1 MYSWRKCFRMI
12 RLAILVCALF
22 FMAMDALSSKNFTP
36 PHQGDL
42 TVAEFAENYNHQA
55 AVIGQGCGRLD
66 ENGQLPGDQMMLVAQ
81 KREAP
86 YYWEDVVFSYELE
99 GEYVKAVTITGHLAI
114 CPPQYWDGRG
124 RPDNL
129 PATRAATG
137 ALAWARE
144 DAPAMN
150 LMRQL
155 RLSRLKGRA
164 LTDYDTRI
172 ADVEISNRAF
182 SADGKGQYDM
192 IFTLRLAD

>member
-114 CPPQYWDGRG
+114 SPPQ
-124 RPDNL
+124 
-129 PATRAATG
+129 
-137 ALAWARE
+137 
-144 DAPAMN
+144 
-150 LMRQL
+150 
-155 RLSRLKGRA
+155 
-164 LTDYDTRI
+164 
-172 ADVEISNRAF
+172 
-182 SADGKGQYDM
+182 
-192 IFTLRLAD
+192 